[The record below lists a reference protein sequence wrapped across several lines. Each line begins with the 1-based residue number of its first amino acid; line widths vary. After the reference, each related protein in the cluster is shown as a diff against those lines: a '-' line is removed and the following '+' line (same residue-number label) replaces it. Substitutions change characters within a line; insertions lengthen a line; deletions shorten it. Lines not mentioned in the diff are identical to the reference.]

1 MSGQGG
7 NNVMTIYLAGLV
19 IFFGLHLYSALRSRA
34 PGSDIKEKMGY
45 GPFMGLYSLV
55 SIVGFVLIIYGYG
68 ATRGAGII
76 YTPPTWLAH
85 INLVLTLPAMI
96 LLVASQVPAGRIKK
110 ATKHPMLVAI
120 KLWALGHLLANG
132 ELNSVLL
139 FGSFLAYAI
148 FDRIMVKRRGDNG
161 PGSDLALNPT
171 MDVIAVLGGVGV
183 WAAIAMWLHPILF
196 GVVAIPT

>member
-1 MSGQGG
+1 
-7 NNVMTIYLAGLV
+7 MTIYLAGLV

-161 PGSDLALNPT
+161 PGPDVTLNPT
-171 MDVIAVLGGVGV
+171 MDVIAVVGGVGV